1 MIGLATAECLLTGTA
16 AGLLAVPI
24 GIGVAAGLTHV
35 INRRSFGWSMDLTV
49 DPAQLVLTVLLAAGA
64 AGVAGLLPAYR
75 ASRVRIAEALHE
87 E

>member
-1 MIGLATAECLLTGTA
+1 
-16 AGLLAVPI
+16 
-24 GIGVAAGLTHV
+24 
-35 INRRSFGWSMDLTV
+35 
-49 DPAQLVLTVLLAAGA
+49 LAAGA